1 MLIRSSQQGI
11 DFGTC
16 EKLDQSPR
24 ETLAGDSQHALNLCR
39 VGWHFEGSVPE
50 EGMDRRQP
58 QIPAANAQALM
69 LVQAIQERHDQRGI
83 DFSKLKGD
91 GAYATAPRR
100 ISGIDGRCLDR
111 S

>member
-1 MLIRSSQQGI
+1 MFLGAHVERQTGPEMLIRSSQQGI

-83 DFSKLKGD
+83 DFLEVE
-91 GAYATAPRR
+91 R
-100 ISGIDGRCLDR
+100 
-111 S
+111 